1 MQLMALGVGLLA
13 LTLIALV
20 LPRDSILTPAALPN
34 DVCFVAA
41 PQRYDPASGLSLLA
55 PRQVPADAR
64 CPVCGMYPARA
75 PAWAAQLIFRNGDAY
90 FFDSPLSL
98 YLYLNAVTRYSPGRS
113 ATDVAVT
120 YVMATETGQWS
131 LAGKAFYVHGS
142 TALGPMRNGNL
153 PAFASELG
161 AQRFAQQRGG
171 KVLNARDIS
180 PALLDALDTRP
191 TLSHNMQ

>member
-1 MQLMALGVGLLA
+1 MPLMALGLGLLA

-20 LPRDSILTPAALPN
+20 LERDTILTPAALPN

-75 PAWAAQLIFRNGDAY
+75 PAWAAQLIFSNGDTY

-98 YLYLNAVTRYSPGRS
+98 YLYLNAVARYSPGRS

-120 YVMATETGQWS
+120 YVTATETVQWT
-131 LAGKAFYVHGS
+131 LAGQAFYVRGS

-171 KVLNARDIS
+171 KVINAWDIS

-191 TLSHNMQ
+191 SHRHSEQ